1 MYKNIATQSIRKPL
15 HKTMDISV
23 DVLRLDQ
30 IHPVISGNKWFK
42 LKYHLEAAISENKKG
57 ILTFGGAFSNHL
69 VATAVVCSE
78 NNLSSTGIIR
88 GERSF
93 PENDSIRQMK
103 EAGMQIMYVTR
114 EAYKN
119 KEVLARDFIAT
130 NQEYYYVPEGGQSAE
145 GIKGAGEIL
154 SFAGN
159 DYTHIISAVGTG
171 TTLAGLINASSGQQ
185 QVIGICVLKIADTN
199 ANEIELFIKS
209 NTSKNN
215 YSIIYDYHFGG
226 YARKTDPLIA
236 FMNELYNY
244 EQIPTDFVYTGKMFF
259 AVDDLIRQNF
269 FPRRS
274 KLLIVHTGGL
284 QGNRSLPA
292 GTLVF

>member
-23 DVLRLDQ
+23 DVLRLDE

-42 LKYHLEAAISENKKG
+42 LKYHLEAALRENKKG
-57 ILTFGGAFSNHL
+57 ILTFGGAYSNHL

-88 GERSF
+88 GEESF

-119 KEVLARDFIAT
+119 KEVLARDFMAT
-130 NQEYYYVPEGGQSAE
+130 NQEYYYVPEGGQSTE

-185 QVIGICVLKIADTN
+185 QIIGICVLKIADTN

-226 YARKTDPLIA
+226 YARRNAQLIQ
-236 FMNELYNY
+236 FMNDLYSRTS
-244 EQIPTDFVYTGKMFF
+244 ISTDFVYTGKLLYG
-259 AVDDLIRQNF
+259 VLDLAQLNKFEPGTGI
-269 FPRRS
+269 
-274 KLLIVHTGGL
+274 LIIHSGGL
-284 QGNRSLPA
+284 QGNCSLPT
-292 GTLVF
+292 GTLLF